1 MRARCRSA
9 SFHENSCTLTP
20 RLLMNSSSVF
30 TRLPLGLTGLPMPPA
45 ALFAAWAANGPGGM
59 AGISMPH
66 AMPRFRAA
74 TTTFAGSLAVFAAP
88 KDQSENAEEDEAD
101 LELENDEEQSQLP
114 KAGHR
119 PGADDGSPAARG
131 EASTINPSF
140 P

>member
-1 MRARCRSA
+1 
-9 SFHENSCTLTP
+9 
-20 RLLMNSSSVF
+20 
-30 TRLPLGLTGLPMPPA
+30 MPPA
-45 ALFAAWAANGPGGM
+45 ALFAAWAANGPSGG
-59 AGISMPH
+59 AAKMPH
-66 AMPRFRAA
+66 ASPCFRAA
-74 TTTFAGSLAVFAAP
+74 TTTFAGSLAIFAAP